1 MIDSEDN
8 HSDFL
13 YSYFTECITTKN
25 PIGIYQLL
33 IRFLEFVS
41 MENQKNFI
49 PIDDFFKKLN
59 KKDLQDFYEIPII
72 YNFNPIIV
80 KHYFWFLFEYIKN
93 VRNLNVIIFILVL
106 LSTFISTN

>member
-49 PIDDFFKKLN
+49 PIDDFFDMAETNLEDGEILEIDFLN
-59 KKDLQDFYEIPII
+59 RY
-72 YNFNPIIV
+72 
-80 KHYFWFLFEYIKN
+80 
-93 VRNLNVIIFILVL
+93 R
-106 LSTFISTN
+106 